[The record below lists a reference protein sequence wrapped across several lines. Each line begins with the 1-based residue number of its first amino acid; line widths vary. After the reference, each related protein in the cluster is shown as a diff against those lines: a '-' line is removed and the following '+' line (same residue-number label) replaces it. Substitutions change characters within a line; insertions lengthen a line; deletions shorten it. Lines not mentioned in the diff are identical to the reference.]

1 MTTTDNYVTHAELE
15 LVMAHLDTRLV
26 GMEARLKEHVSDKL
40 SDLGWKLIALILGCY
55 GLVIGTIVAVVFFGL
70 NILSKLPAT

>member
-1 MTTTDNYVTHAELE
+1 MTTTDEYVTHAELE

-26 GMEARLKEHVSDKL
+26 GMEARLKEHMN
-40 SDLGWKLIALILGCY
+40 DLGWRLVALILGTY
-55 GLVIGTIVAVVFFGL
+55 GLVIGTLVAVVFFGL